1 MNASMEQKKAEAIK
15 RMKMLKIF
23 PPVIKQFEHDGTVNI
38 SEPPLGA
45 HFWLDDENKK
55 RVADFEKQYNALVFT
70 GIRSFTS
77 IGKMDSFFF
86 VSDHKEEWP
95 RDWEALTEQSALVW
109 VYNHDM
115 PDCSEIGSIG
125 FGPTPAAGL
134 CRIW

>member
-1 MNASMEQKKAEAIK
+1 MKVSTEEKKAEAIK
-15 RMKMLKIF
+15 RMKALKLYSE
-23 PPVIKQFEHDGTVNI
+23 VIEQFERDGLVNI
-38 SEPPLGA
+38 SEPPFGA
-45 HFWLDDENKK
+45 HFWLDDENKT
-55 RVADFEKQYNALVFT
+55 RVAYFEKQYNALVFT

-86 VSDHKEEWP
+86 VSDYKDEWP

-125 FGPTPAAGL
+125 FEPTPAAGL